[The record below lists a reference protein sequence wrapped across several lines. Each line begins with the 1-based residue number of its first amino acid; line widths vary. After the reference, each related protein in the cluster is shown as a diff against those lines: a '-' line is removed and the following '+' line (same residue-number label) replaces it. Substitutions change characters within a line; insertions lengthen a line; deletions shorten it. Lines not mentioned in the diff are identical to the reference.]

1 MTDFLPM
8 SYGYVGAVS
17 ELLGDL
23 DVSSET
29 EAGSFAGERG
39 FTLPSTEKSF
49 IFVPCLAPF
58 YFRVN
63 SFGLSTG
70 GMVLWS
76 S

>member
-8 SYGYVGAVS
+8 SYGYAGAVS

-23 DVSSET
+23 DVSLET
-29 EAGSFAGERG
+29 EAGSFAGGASPCPPQRSLSSL
-39 FTLPSTEKSF
+39 FPALP
-49 IFVPCLAPF
+49 PF

-63 SFGLSTG
+63 SIGLSTG